1 MEKKQDSTYQGGKQK
16 AMWTVSILAGGK
28 VLSTINVLADSAA
41 QAKRDSRVVDAITL
55 SKKTNTKLS
64 VKAVLLTPIA

>member
-1 MEKKQDSTYQGGKQK
+1 MEKKQDTYQDGKK
-16 AMWTVSILAGGK
+16 KSMWTVSILAGGK